1 MMMITGITMASAEI
15 ICSHNISVSVSN
27 GTDNTT
33 DCWYNPLHPCSQL
46 SDALDAVNHFNTDVC
61 ITVLDDVSLF
71 KPVTMSN
78 VTGIIL
84 RGGVH
89 QVTIDCG
96 NQGGLS
102 FLQSNDIL
110 MLNLIFEKCLME
122 HNSTSFRPTNKT
134 QLQFYTALYFS
145 SCNNIT
151 ISGVDVR
158 YSNGTG
164 MTLYDVNGYVDIN
177 NSSFHSNWPYNGDGG
192 GGLYIEFT
200 YSNPDGF
207 HPPNNISKANYYI
220 YNCNFTDNVADVN
233 NSNDTLFI
241 RPIKNDHLSF
251 SRGGGIS
258 IYFKGNAQC
267 KDISI
272 TKCWIIGNR
281 AYWGAG
287 IFAEFQ
293 DFSRHNNFIV
303 DSTIIH
309 NNTNPQLDKNSG
321 TGGGGVRTGFIYYE
335 PETIKNNTISFRNCQ
350 ISNNS
355 AYWGGGISY
364 RTCPEQQVVNASN
377 KLSLINCTLE
387 CNVARLGSAIDL
399 TIWHGL
405 PTGVFSPVIITNC
418 QFLHNSVSY
427 TYDDNN
433 LLGKGALYIDTI
445 PVQFTGSNNVFEGN
459 DGSAMAVVST
469 GVHIFTNASIL
480 FYNNTGDK
488 GGAIALLG
496 GSWLTVDEN
505 TEILFHSNRANDKG
519 GAIYAM
525 SIGEHDLISSR
536 NCFVR
541 YVNSSIYIFDWN
553 TNFTFVENEAAV
565 AGDSIYTTTLLP
577 CIWTASNASS
587 YNLSEATINL
597 FSNSTPFHYFRS
609 SSKSGNHSE
618 IATAASHFILNST
631 TPVIVFPGQLKRL
644 PINIT
649 DDKGNN
655 ASSYTSFVV
664 VTGNSSTYKV
674 ENNYISNQLI
684 RLHGEPNS
692 SFNLTMQT
700 ASTTS
705 YSVKVPISIHHCPP
719 GLCRTSSNTC
729 GCNCN
734 HRAYQGVASC
744 DPDQYQSR
752 ISSLFWAGYTD
763 EEHKGDDRYFV
774 TAYCPNGFCRNTDKA
789 FSNSDELDKTIC
801 QPQMR
806 TGLLCGKCVPNTS
819 VYSSSTTSQCGKCTS
834 LQHHGKYFGL
844 FQFTL
849 YEIIPLVIFFLF
861 LIIFN
866 INLTSGPLNGF
877 IFFSQVISSLA
888 AYNHQFTVRNNNI
901 VLLFYG
907 IWNLDFLEIVL
918 PPYCLMEGWTTLD
931 VFAFHYISAIIPL
944 VLILIV
950 ILMMNHGRM
959 ICFPLTCLFQLC
971 HLWILSRRF
980 GFMDSKP
987 IKFLVAFK
995 NKLFN
1000 PHSKVLHGL
1009 AATLVLSYAKFLSLS
1024 FLLVEPSVSL
1034 YTNWPNVSHVDRLR
1048 VLLEGDLVYFGR
1060 THIKY
1065 AIPATIIIILCILP
1079 PLILLLRPT
1088 VHRCYKL
1095 ERFLRRW
1102 LPLTR
1107 IDHFLNEFYSCYR
1120 PKCQWYA
1127 SMYFFYRIGL
1137 LFLNCFTILTQQYIL
1152 QQLFCTMLLLIHSIV
1167 QPYSSRLYN
1176 CIDGMILA
1184 VLLALSCLHEQLF
1197 LVSHE
1202 IIEGDW
1208 LSEYVGAVFVC
1219 VPLVYLLLYLLSIII
1234 KHCYTTCKEIHAGG
1248 TENSSVEMFN
1258 LEEEHDQLY
1267 EENDYML
1274 QPNDPQVN
1282 QQQDHDDNCQPL
1294 HSMVD
1299 DVTSSDSD
1307 CNGSPQVLS
1316 KYGTFFDQPANH
1328 VPHTS

>member
-1 MMMITGITMASAEI
+1 MMIMITGITMASAGT

-78 VTGIIL
+78 VNDIIL

-102 FLQSNDIL
+102 FLQSDDIL
-110 MLNLIFEKCLME
+110 ISNLIFEKCLME

-134 QLQFYTALYFS
+134 RLQFYTALYFS

-164 MTLYDVNGYVDIN
+164 VTLYDVNGYVGIS
-177 NSSFHSNWPYNGDGG
+177 NSSFHSNWPNNGDGG

-207 HPPNNISKANYYI
+207 HPNNNKANYYI
-220 YNCNFTDNVADVN
+220 YNCTFTDNVADVKHI
-233 NSNDTLFI
+233 NDTLFI

-258 IYFKGNAQC
+258 IYFKGNAQY

-272 TKCWIIGNR
+272 TKCSIIGNR

-309 NNTNPQLDKNSG
+309 NNTNPRLDKNSG

-335 PETIKNNTISFRNCQ
+335 PETIKNNTISFRNCR

-387 CNVARLGSAIDL
+387 RNVARLGSAIDL

-405 PTGVFSPVIITNC
+405 PTGVFSPIIITNC

-496 GSWLTVDEN
+496 GSWLTVNEN

-519 GAIYAM
+519 GAVYVL

-536 NCFVR
+536 NCFIR
-541 YVNSSIYIFDWN
+541 YVNPAIYIFDWN

-565 AGDSIYTTTLLP
+565 AGNSIYTTTLLS

-587 YNLSEATINL
+587 YNLSEATKNL
-597 FSNSTPFHYFRS
+597 FSNTPFYYVRS

-631 TPVIVFPGQLKRL
+631 TPVHVFPGQLKRL

-664 VTGNSSTYKV
+664 VTDNSSTYKV

-692 SFNLTMQT
+692 SLIFNLTMQT

-763 EEHKGDDRYFV
+763 EEHEGNDRYFV
-774 TAYCPNGFCRNTDKA
+774 TAYCPNGFCSNTEKA

-819 VYSSSTTSQCGKCTS
+819 VYSSSITSQCGKCTS
-834 LQHHGKYFGL
+834 LQQHGKYFGL

-849 YEIIPLVIFFLF
+849 YEIVPLVIFFLF
-861 LIIFN
+861 LVIFN

-888 AYNHQFTVRNNNI
+888 AYNHQFTVSNKNI
-901 VLLFYG
+901 ILFYG
-907 IWNLDFLEIVL
+907 IWNLDFLETVL

-931 VFAFHYISAIIPL
+931 VFAFHYISAALPL

-950 ILMMNHGRM
+950 VLMMNHGRM
-959 ICFPLTCLFQLC
+959 ICFPLTCLFQRCNLQC
-971 HLWILSRRF
+971 LLRRF
-980 GFMDSKP
+980 GFMNSKP
-987 IKFLVAFK
+987 INFFVAFK

-1009 AATLVLSYAKFLSLS
+1009 AATLVLSYSKFLSLS
-1024 FLLVEPSVSL
+1024 FLLIIPSFSL
-1034 YTNWPNVSHVDRLR
+1034 YTNWPNVYDVDRLR

-1079 PLILLLRPT
+1079 PLILLLRPA
-1088 VHRCYKL
+1088 VDRCYKL

-1127 SMYFFYRIGL
+1127 SMYFFYRIA
-1137 LFLNCFTILTQQYIL
+1137 LFTSYSFTLSTQQYII
-1152 QQLFCTMLLLIHSIV
+1152 QQLLCVVFLVFHNIV

-1176 CIDGMILA
+1176 CIDGVILG
-1184 VLLALSCLHEQLF
+1184 VLLALSCLHEQMF
-1197 LVSHE
+1197 LVSHD
-1202 IIEGDW
+1202 IIDNHW
-1208 LSEYVGAVFVC
+1208 PSEYIGVVTVC
-1219 VPLVYLLLYLLSIII
+1219 IPLAYLLLYLSMIII
-1234 KHCYTTCKEIHAGG
+1234 KHCRVSYNETFATANLQE
-1248 TENSSVEMFN
+1248 VVN
-1258 LEEEHDQLY
+1258 LEEENHQLY
-1267 EENDYML
+1267 EEHEFML
-1274 QPNDPQVN
+1274 PANDPEIN
-1282 QQQDHDDNCQPL
+1282 QQHHDDCQPM
-1294 HSMVD
+1294 SD
-1299 DVTSSDSD
+1299 NVTSSASVT
-1307 CNGSPQVLS
+1307 CNDSPQVSSS
-1316 KYGTFFDQPANH
+1316 KYGTLFFDQAPSH
-1328 VPHTS
+1328 VPRKS

>member
-1 MMMITGITMASAEI
+1 MMMMMIMIAAITMASGTV
-15 ICSHNISVSVSN
+15 CSHNISVSVTN

-33 DCWYNPLHPCSQL
+33 VCWYDPLHPCSQL
-46 SDALDAVNHFNTDVC
+46 SDALDAVNYFNNNVC
-61 ITVLDDVSLF
+61 ITILDDVLLL
-71 KPVTMSN
+71 KPVTFSN
-78 VTGIIL
+78 VSDIVLSGV
-84 RGGVH
+84 VH

-102 FLQSNDIL
+102 FLQSDDIL
-110 MLNLIFEKCLME
+110 ILNLIFEECLME
-122 HNSTSFRPTNKT
+122 HDSTSFRPTNKT
-134 QLQFYTALYFS
+134 RLKFYTALYFS
-145 SCNNIT
+145 SCNDIT

-158 YSNGTG
+158 HSNGTG
-164 MTLYDVNGYVDIN
+164 MTLYDVNGYVGIS
-177 NSSFHSNWPYNGDGG
+177 NSSFHSNWPNNGDGG

-207 HPPNNISKANYYI
+207 HPNNNKANYYI
-220 YNCNFTDNVADVN
+220 YNCTFTDNVADVQN
-233 NSNDTLFI
+233 VNDTLFI
-241 RPIKNDHLSF
+241 RPINNYHLSF

-258 IYFKGNAQC
+258 IYFKGNAQY

-272 TKCWIIGNR
+272 TKCWFIGNR

-293 DFSRHNNFIV
+293 DLSRHNNFIV

-335 PETIKNNTISFRNCQ
+335 PETVNNNTISFRNCH

-377 KLSLINCTLE
+377 KLSLINCTME
-387 CNVARLGSAIDL
+387 YNIARLGSAIDL
-399 TIWHGL
+399 TVWHGL
-405 PTGVFSPVIITNC
+405 PTGVFSPIIITNC
-418 QFLHNSVSY
+418 QFLHNSVLY

-469 GVHIFTNASIL
+469 GVQIFTNSSIL
-480 FYNNTGDK
+480 FCNNTGDK
-488 GGAIALLG
+488 GGAVALLG
-496 GSWLTVDEN
+496 GSWMTINEN
-505 TEILFHSNRANDKG
+505 TQILFHSNRANDKG
-519 GAIYAM
+519 GAIYVM

-541 YVNSSIYIFDWN
+541 YVNSSVYLSDWN
-553 TNFTFVENEAAV
+553 TNFTFFDNKAAV
-565 AGDSIYTTTLLP
+565 AGNSIYTTTLLP
-577 CIWTASNASS
+577 CIWTASNASR
-587 YNLSEATINL
+587 YNLSEATKNL
-597 FSNSTPFHYFRS
+597 FSSPPFHYPHS
-609 SSKSGNHSE
+609 SSKSENHSE
-618 IATAASHFILNST
+618 IATAASHFILDST
-631 TPVIVFPGQLKRL
+631 DVHVFPGQLKRL

-664 VTGNSSTYKV
+664 VTDNLSTYKV
-674 ENNYISNQLI
+674 ENKYISNQML

-692 SFNLTMQT
+692 SLIFNLTMQT

-705 YSVKVPISIHHCPP
+705 YSIKVPVSIHHCPP
-719 GLCRTSSNTC
+719 GLCHTSSNTC
-729 GCNCN
+729 GCNCS

-752 ISSLFWAGYTD
+752 ISSLFWAGYID

-774 TAYCPNGFCRNTDKA
+774 TAYCPNGFCSITKKT
-789 FSNSDELDKTIC
+789 FSNFDELDKTIC
-801 QPQMR
+801 QPQKR

-819 VYSSSTTSQCGKCTS
+819 VYSSSIISQCGECYS
-834 LQHHGKYFGL
+834 LQQHGKYFGL

-849 YEIIPLVIFFLF
+849 YEIVPLVLFFLF
-861 LIIFN
+861 LVTFN

-877 IFFSQVISSLA
+877 IFFSQVISSLV

-901 VLLFYG
+901 ILFYS
-907 IWNLDFLEIVL
+907 IWNLDFLETVL
-918 PPYCLMEGWTTLD
+918 PPYCLMEGWSTLD
-931 VFAFHYISAIIPL
+931 VFAFHYISAVIPL

-959 ICFPLTCLFQLC
+959 ICFPLTCLFQRC
-971 HLWILSRRF
+971 HLQCFSRQF

-1024 FLLVEPSVSL
+1024 FLFVEPSLSL
-1034 YTNWPNVSHVDRLR
+1034 HANWPNVSDDNHLH
-1048 VLLEGDLVYFGR
+1048 VLLEGNLVYFGR

-1065 AIPATIIIILCILP
+1065 AIPATIIIILSFLL
-1079 PLILLLRPT
+1079 PLILLLRPAI
-1088 VHRCYKL
+1088 HRCYKL

-1137 LFLNCFTILTQQYIL
+1137 LFLHSFTILTEQYII
-1152 QQLFCTMLLLIHSIV
+1152 QQLFCTVMLLIHSIV

-1184 VLLALSCLHEQLF
+1184 VLLALSCLHEQIF
-1197 LVSHE
+1197 LVSHD
-1202 IIEGDW
+1202 IIEGHS
-1208 LSEYVGAVFVC
+1208 LPEYVGVVFVC
-1219 VPLVYLLLYLLSIII
+1219 VPLAYLFLYLLSIII
-1234 KHCYTTCKEIHAGG
+1234 KHCYATCKEICSGD
-1248 TENSSVEMFN
+1248 TENASVELFN

-1267 EENDYML
+1267 EEDDYVL
-1274 QPNDPQVN
+1274 RPNDAQVN
-1282 QQQDHDDNCQPL
+1282 QHHHDNCEPL
-1294 HSMVD
+1294 HSMDD
-1299 DVTSSDSD
+1299 DVTSSDSVSS
-1307 CNGSPQVLS
+1307 GSPPVLS